1 MSAALVKPFAIAKH
15 EGVEQVE
22 AAMLNLPQVDCPV
35 AHHFGPGIYIREVTM
50 PSGIFAIGHL
60 QKYPQL
66 NVMLAGKVL
75 MEKDG
80 EMQVMSAP
88 LIFVGE
94 PGRKVGYV
102 LETCV
107 WQNIYATEETDIDK
121 LEDMFLDKSE
131 TWNQFEKENKKFRVE
146 LHESDRN
153 DFNCMLDDLGVD
165 AATVRQQSEN
175 TDDQIRMPDEWS
187 AATSIRDSDIEGK
200 GLFLSWP
207 VPHGTIIAPAR
218 IDGQRTPA
226 GRYVNHSQNPNCFYT
241 QTECGT
247 IYLVSKQDIH
257 GCQGGDQGEELTVDY
272 RQAFALAKGGK
283 KLCQE

>member
-1 MSAALVKPFAIAKH
+1 LSVALVKPFAIAKH
-15 EGVEQVE
+15 EGIEQVE

-146 LHESDRN
+146 LHSSS
-153 DFNCMLDDLGVD
+153 NCRVSRCWRGYVIK
-165 AATVRQQSEN
+165 
-175 TDDQIRMPDEWS
+175 IRE
-187 AATSIRDSDIEGK
+187 
-200 GLFLSWP
+200 
-207 VPHGTIIAPAR
+207 
-218 IDGQRTPA
+218 
-226 GRYVNHSQNPNCFYT
+226 
-241 QTECGT
+241 
-247 IYLVSKQDIH
+247 
-257 GCQGGDQGEELTVDY
+257 QGGTGAAGVIWC
-272 RQAFALAKGGK
+272 KH
-283 KLCQE
+283 